1 MPKTPVSSKDT
12 VSMATPMVYCDT
24 STGFVVEDLE
34 EGREVVARMTP
45 NVTRRTE
52 ACQMLC

>member
-12 VSMATPMVYCDT
+12 VSIATPIVYCDT

-45 NVTRRTE
+45 KVTRSTE
-52 ACQMLC
+52 AYEMFC